1 MPFRELGLNEEIISA
16 IAEMGYTEPTPIQR
30 ESIPLV
36 LAGRDVVAAAQ
47 TGTGKTAAFALPL
60 MQRIGLGDGRPIAL
74 VVSPTR
80 ELAQQIEKVAAVV
93 GRHTGQRTSIVVGG
107 VKYEPQVKRFKTG
120 VEILVATPGRL
131 IDLHERKDV
140 DLSQVKVLVLDEAD
154 RMLDMGFWP
163 SVRRI
168 LAYIPKERQN
178 LLFSATLS
186 EDIMNIVGRML
197 HDPAYVEIA
206 HRGTTAEGVEQ
217 AIMPVEQS
225 QKPELLAGVLARR
238 GADRVLVF
246 TRTKMRADMVDTILT
261 RMGIKVGVMHADRNQ
276 AQRQKALED
285 FRSGQLDVLIATD
298 IVARGIDISDISH
311 VINYD
316 VPENPEDYVHR
327 IGRTGRA
334 GASGYALTFV
344 GPDEIVQLREI
355 EYMLGRNLPVEDLDG
370 FPYRDGRIIPFEG
383 RPTTKKKRSVF
394 GGKVSGS
401 RRGSRRL

>member
-1 MPFRELGLNEEIISA
+1 MTFRNLGLTDDLLAA
-16 IAEMGYTEPTPIQR
+16 IEEMGYTDPTPVQR

-36 LAGRDVVAAAQ
+36 LEGRDVVAAAQ
-47 TGTGKTAAFALPL
+47 TGTGKTAAFTLPL
-60 MQRIGLGDGRPIAL
+60 MQRIGTGNGSPLAL

-80 ELAQQIEKVAAVV
+80 ELAQQIEKVASVV
-93 GRHTGQRTSIVVGG
+93 GKHTGQRTCIVVGG
-107 VKYEPQVKRFKTG
+107 VKYEPQVKRLRSG
-120 VEILVATPGRL
+120 VEVLVATPGRL
-131 IDLHERKDV
+131 IDLEERGDL
-140 DLSQVKVLVLDEAD
+140 DLSRVNTLVLDEAD

-168 LAYIPKERQN
+168 LAKLPAKRQN

-206 HRGTTAEGVEQ
+206 VKGTTAEGIEQ

-225 QKPELLAGVLARR
+225 QKPELLAGVIQQR

-246 TRTKMRADMVDTILT
+246 TRTKQRADMLETILE
-261 RMGIKVGVMHADRNQ
+261 RMNIRVAVMHADRAQ
-276 AQRQKALED
+276 KQRQRALED
-285 FRSGQLDVLIATD
+285 FRAGKNDVLIATD
-298 IVARGIDISDISH
+298 IVARGIDISDITH

-344 GPDEIVQLREI
+344 GPDEIVTLREI
-355 EYMLGRNLPVEDLDG
+355 EYMLGKNLEVEDLEG

-394 GGKVSGS
+394 GGRVSGS
-401 RRGSRRL
+401 RRGGRRL

>member
-1 MPFRELGLNEEIISA
+1 MTFRELGLDDDLLA
-16 IAEMGYTEPTPIQR
+16 AVDEMGYTEPTPIQL

-60 MQRIGLGDGRPIAL
+60 MQRLGRGNGKPLAL

-93 GRHTGQRTSIVVGG
+93 GKHTGQRTCIVVGG
-107 VKYEPQVKRFKTG
+107 VKYEPQVKKLKDG

-131 IDLHERKDV
+131 IDLQQRGDL
-140 DLSQVKVLVLDEAD
+140 DLSEVQVLVLDEAD

-168 LAYIPKERQN
+168 LAYLPAERQN

-186 EDIMNIVGRML
+186 EDITNIVGRML

-206 HRGTTAEGVEQ
+206 VRGTTAEGVEQ

-225 QKPELLAGVLARR
+225 QKPELLAGILQRR

-246 TRTKMRADMVDTILT
+246 TRTKQRADMLETILV
-261 RMGIKVGVMHADRNQ
+261 RMGIKVGVMHADRTQGARQ
-276 AQRQKALED
+276 AALED
-285 FRSGQLDVLIATD
+285 FRAGKMEVLIATD

-334 GASGYALTFV
+334 GASGYALTLV

-355 EYMLGRNLPVEDLDG
+355 EYMLGKNLPIEDLEG

>member
-1 MPFRELGLNEEIISA
+1 MTFKELGLDADILAAVE
-16 IAEMGYTEPTPIQR
+16 EMGYTEPTPIQL
-30 ESIPLV
+30 EAIPLI
-36 LAGRDVVAAAQ
+36 LAGRDVVGAAQ
-47 TGTGKTAAFALPL
+47 TGTGKTAAFTLPL
-60 MQRIGLGDGRPIAL
+60 MQKLGRGDGRPLAL

-80 ELAQQIEKVAAVV
+80 ELAQQIERVAATV
-93 GRHTGQRTSIVVGG
+93 GEHTGQRTCIVVGG
-107 VKYEPQVKRFKTG
+107 VKYEPQVKRLKSG

-131 IDLHERKDV
+131 MDLQERGDL
-140 DLSQVKVLVLDEAD
+140 DLSGVRVLVLDEAD

-168 LAYIPKERQN
+168 LALLPKQRQN

-186 EDIMNIVGRML
+186 EDVTNVVSRML

-206 HRGTTAEGVEQ
+206 VRGTTAEGIEQ

-225 QKPELLAGVLARR
+225 QKPDLLAAVIARR

-246 TRTKMRADMVDTILT
+246 TRTKQRADMVETILT
-261 RMGIKVGVMHADRNQ
+261 RMGIKVAVMHADRAQ
-276 AQRQKALED
+276 KQRQVALED
-285 FRSGQLDVLIATD
+285 FRAGKVEVLIATD
-298 IVARGIDISDISH
+298 IVARGIDISDITH

-334 GASGYALTFV
+334 GAEGYALTFV
-344 GPDEIVQLREI
+344 GPDEIVALREI
-355 EYMLGRNLPVEDLDG
+355 EYMLGKNLPVEDLEG

>member
-1 MPFRELGLNEEIISA
+1 MTFRELGLNDDISSA
-16 IAEMGYTEPTPIQR
+16 IEEMGYTEPTPIQT

-93 GRHTGQRTSIVVGG
+93 GKHTGQRTCIVVGG
-107 VKYEPQVKRFKTG
+107 VKYEPQVKRLKSG

-131 IDLHERKDV
+131 IDLHERRDV
-140 DLSQVKVLVLDEAD
+140 DLSQVRVLVLDEAD

-168 LAYIPKERQN
+168 LAHLPKERQN

-186 EDIMNIVGRML
+186 EDITNIVGRML

-206 HRGTTAEGVEQ
+206 IKGTTAEGIEQ

-246 TRTKMRADMVDTILT
+246 TRTKMRADMLETIL
-261 RMGIKVGVMHADRNQ
+261 AQ
-276 AQRQKALED
+276 AWAS
-285 FRSGQLDVLIATD
+285 RSASCTPT
-298 IVARGIDISDISH
+298 AR
-311 VINYD
+311 
-316 VPENPEDYVHR
+316 
-327 IGRTGRA
+327 RT
-334 GASGYALTFV
+334 
-344 GPDEIVQLREI
+344 
-355 EYMLGRNLPVEDLDG
+355 LGRRRSRTSAPARSTCSS
-370 FPYRDGRIIPFEG
+370 P
-383 RPTTKKKRSVF
+383 PTS
-394 GGKVSGS
+394 S
-401 RRGSRRL
+401 RAASTSPTSATSSTTTCPRTPRTTSTASAAPAAPARAATR

>member
-1 MPFRELGLNEEIISA
+1 MTFRELGLNDDISSA
-16 IAEMGYTEPTPIQR
+16 IEEMGYTEPTPVQR
-30 ESIPLV
+30 EAIPLV

-60 MQRIGLGDGRPIAL
+60 MQRIGLGDGRPLAL

-80 ELAQQIEKVAAVV
+80 ELAQQIERVAAVV
-93 GRHTGQRTSIVVGG
+93 GKHTGQRTSIIVGG
-107 VKYEPQVKRFKTG
+107 VKYEPQVKRLKGG

-131 IDLHERKDV
+131 LDLHERKDI
-140 DLSQVKVLVLDEAD
+140 DLSQVRVLVLDEAD

-168 LAYIPKERQN
+168 LSHLPKERQN

-186 EDIMNIVGRML
+186 EDITNIVGRML

-206 HRGTTAEGVEQ
+206 IKGTTAEGIEQ

-225 QKPELLAGVLARR
+225 QKPDLLAGVIARR

-246 TRTKMRADMVDTILT
+246 TRTKMRADMLETILT
-261 RMGIKVGVMHADRNQ
+261 RMGITVGVMHADRAQNARQ
-276 AQRQKALED
+276 AALED
-285 FRSGQLDVLIATD
+285 FRAGKMDVLIATD

-355 EYMLGRNLPVEDLDG
+355 EYMLGKNLPVEDLEG
-370 FPYRDGRIIPFEG
+370 FEYRDGRIIPFEN

>member
-1 MPFRELGLNEEIISA
+1 MTFRELGLDDDLLA
-16 IAEMGYTEPTPIQR
+16 AVDEMGYTEPTPIQL

-60 MQRIGLGDGRPIAL
+60 MQRLGRGNGKPLAL

-93 GRHTGQRTSIVVGG
+93 GKHTGQRTCIVVGG
-107 VKYEPQVKRFKTG
+107 VKYEPQVKKLKDG

-131 IDLHERKDV
+131 IDLQQRGDL
-140 DLSQVKVLVLDEAD
+140 DLSEVQVLVLDEAD

-168 LAYIPKERQN
+168 LAYLPAERQN

-186 EDIMNIVGRML
+186 EDITNIVGRML

-206 HRGTTAEGVEQ
+206 VRGTTAEGVEQ

-225 QKPELLAGVLARR
+225 QKPELLAGILQRR

-246 TRTKMRADMVDTILT
+246 TRTKQRADMLETILV
-261 RMGIKVGVMHADRNQ
+261 RMGIKVGVMHADRTQGARQ
-276 AQRQKALED
+276 AALED
-285 FRSGQLDVLIATD
+285 FRAGKMEVLIATD

-334 GASGYALTFV
+334 GASGYALTLV

-355 EYMLGRNLPVEDLDG
+355 EYMLGKNLPIEDLEG

-383 RPTTKKKRSVF
+383 RPNTKKKRSVF

>member
-1 MPFRELGLNEEIISA
+1 MTFSDLGLNDDLLAAVEEL
-16 IAEMGYTEPTPIQR
+16 GYEEPTPIQQ
-30 ESIPLV
+30 EAIPLI
-36 LAGRDVVAAAQ
+36 LAGRDVVGAAQ

-60 MQRIGLGDGRPIAL
+60 MQRLGLGNGKPLAL

-93 GRHTGQRTSIVVGG
+93 GTHTDQRTCIVVGG
-107 VKYEPQVKRFKTG
+107 VKYEPQVKRLKTG

-131 IDLHERKDV
+131 IDLQQRGDL
-140 DLSQVKVLVLDEAD
+140 DLSAVRVLVLDEAD

-163 SVRRI
+163 SIRRI
-168 LAYIPKERQN
+168 LALLPAKRQN

-186 EDIMNIVGRML
+186 EDITNIVGRML

-206 HRGTTAEGVEQ
+206 VRGTTAEGIEQ

-225 QKPELLAGVLARR
+225 QKPELLAGVLQRR

-246 TRTKMRADMVDTILT
+246 TRTKSRADMLETILE
-261 RMGIKVGVMHADRNQ
+261 RMNIKVGVMHADRAQ
-276 AQRQKALED
+276 KQRQRALED
-285 FRSGQLDVLIATD
+285 FRAGKMDVLIATD

-344 GPDEIVQLREI
+344 GPDEIVSLREI
-355 EYMLGRNLPVEDLDG
+355 EYMLGKNLEVEDLEG
-370 FPYRDGRIIPFEG
+370 FPYREGRIIPFEG
-383 RPTTKKKRSVF
+383 RPTKKKKRSVF
-394 GGKVSGS
+394 GGRVSGS
-401 RRGSRRL
+401 RRGSRRI